1 MKRAFLFAL
10 VGLVL
15 GVVACA
21 PKTENPSITGV
32 TYDRLYREGWE
43 AYAQGDYA
51 LAQAKFDTILAQ
63 VTAADPLIY
72 ISKAFALIPQRRV
85 SDVDAQVSIALALKG
100 GDPFQHPATLP
111 ITGATVVSASPFVFQ
126 VNTAVPFYGFVEG
139 VSFQTVADV
148 NGWAASVALGPG
160 HDATTAIGSGSVPLG
175 LSGGNFTFL
184 LSSLEDSGVVF
195 SYAGAQ
201 GTVLNTLSLP
211 DSSQPPSLL
220 LDTVVYVPGETLV
233 VETTYVYPTVNVN
246 VLLDVPLV
254 DDSLSGSFLVR
265 DGSVTADTLSVLA
278 YLARAAAAYM
288 EGLSDP
294 VKMARS
300 AALAAA
306 TQALLDE
313 MGLTNFDWDP
323 LGDGRLAGRFSYTR
337 TQILQARAYL
347 RMQLFKNA
355 ARKVNE
361 IYGSVQIPEDTT
373 FTPEVIQTLVN
384 LIEQVEG

>member
-1 MKRAFLFAL
+1 MKRALLFG
-10 VGLVL
+10 VVL

-21 PKTENPSITGV
+21 PKTEKPPITGV
-32 TYDRLYREGWE
+32 TYDRLFQEGWE

-63 VTAADPLIY
+63 VTAADPLVY
-72 ISKAFALIPQRRV
+72 ISKAFALIPQRRT

-100 GDPFQHPATLP
+100 GDPFQHPTTLP
-111 ITGATVVSASPFVFQ
+111 IIGATVVSTSPFVFQ
-126 VNTAVPFYGFVEG
+126 VRTAVPFYGFVEG
-139 VSFQTVADV
+139 VSFQTVADE
-148 NGWAASVALGPG
+148 NGWAASVLLGPG
-160 HDATTAIGSGSVPLG
+160 HDAATAIGSGSVPLG
-175 LSGGNFTFL
+175 LSGGSFAFL
-184 LSSLEDSGVVF
+184 LSSLEDSGAVF

-201 GTVLNTLSLP
+201 GTVLSTLSLP
-211 DSSQPPSLL
+211 DSSQSPSLV

-246 VLLDVPLV
+246 VLLDVPLA

-265 DGSVTADTLSVLA
+265 DTNVAVDTLSVLA

-294 VKMARS
+294 AKMARS

-323 LGDGRLAGRFSYTR
+323 LGDGRLTGRFSYTR

-347 RMQLFKNA
+347 RMQLFRNA